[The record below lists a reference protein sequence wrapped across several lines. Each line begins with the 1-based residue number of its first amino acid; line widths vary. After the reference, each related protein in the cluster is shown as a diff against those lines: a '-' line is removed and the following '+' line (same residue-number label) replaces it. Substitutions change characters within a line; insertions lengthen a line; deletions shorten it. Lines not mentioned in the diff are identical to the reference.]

1 MRKTQ
6 RDGWPVHSPVGGRR
20 IAVCLRMLTWERN
33 TILILQIRRQSPSD
47 TTSRAAKIH
56 NECVEVE
63 GPQSAMALSNAKR
76 SFTTVLFLLI
86 FAYNTCHAFV
96 PSTRRT
102 LTPKYHGAP
111 LSPTKLKMSLDL
123 VTYLRTEWVSAALCT
138 NQTPRSAD
146 VVLQL
151 GCEDGRAITFIPR
164 TVRELITSS
173 NQADGQVPVGAKRQL
188 KQQQQRRQAATVT
201 YVDQRADELTET
213 ADESVDVVISL
224 QSAAKMLEN
233 GLDWKK
239 SVREAA
245 RVLKPGGRLLFVE
258 QTELEGESYLDYV
271 DNLYTL
277 TGESEDVKEGQVEPF
292 PVFEEV
298 GYDDVDLVIV
308 PHVAGVAIKSE
319 DAGLTPKER
328 EQKLAN
334 EEKDRLADL
343 SLTAYERGIKKKR
356 KRKKKKGVKQGQE
369 EDTTANA

>member
-1 MRKTQ
+1 M
-6 RDGWPVHSPVGGRR
+6 
-20 IAVCLRMLTWERN
+20 ILR
-33 TILILQIRRQSPSD
+33 
-47 TTSRAAKIH
+47 
-56 NECVEVE
+56 
-63 GPQSAMALSNAKR
+63 AMGFFA
-76 SFTTVLFLLI
+76 TTVLLL
-86 FAYNTCHAFV
+86 ACTWKSSDAFV
-96 PSTRRT
+96 PSTRQFA
-102 LTPKYHGAP
+102 TPRICGAR
-111 LSPTKLKMSLDL
+111 SPTKLRMSLDL

-151 GCEDGRAITFIPR
+151 GCEDGRAVTFIPR

-173 NQADGQVPVGAKRQL
+173 NEPDGQVKVGVKRQL
-188 KQQQQRRQAATVT
+188 KQQQQRRQAATIT
-201 YVDQRADELTET
+201 YVDQRADDLKET

-224 QSAAKMLEN
+224 QSAAKMMEN

-258 QTELEGESYLDYV
+258 QSELAGDSYLDYV
-271 DNLYTL
+271 DTLYTM
-277 TGESEDVKEGQVEPF
+277 TSESEDALKKGDTEPL

-298 GYDDVDLVIV
+298 GYDDVDLVLV

-328 EQKLAN
+328 AEKVAKEEQ
-334 EEKDRLADL
+334 DRLADL
-343 SLTAYERGIKKKR
+343 SLTAYERGIKKK
-356 KRKKKKGVKQGQE
+356 KRKKKKAKQGQE